1 MDMKDQS
8 TVVKT
13 ERGLTVA
20 GTRTTLYQIMDFLK
34 ANYSPEEIMTCFRL
48 TIRQMT
54 EVMKYIKTH
63 RDEVETEYQQVV
75 ALAETN
81 RRYWEELNHER
92 LEQIAKMPLNA
103 EYADLRRK
111 LYEWKAQISTVE

>member
-1 MDMKDQS
+1 MKDQS

-54 EVMKYIKTH
+54 EVMKYIETH
-63 RDEVETEYQQVV
+63 RDEVEAEYQQVV
-75 ALAETN
+75 VLAETN
-81 RRYWEELNHER
+81 RRY
-92 LEQIAKMPLNA
+92 
-103 EYADLRRK
+103 
-111 LYEWKAQISTVE
+111 